1 MGNTYTNE
9 VGEIEQALHQIN
21 KRLSLEQMQEIK
33 PYMEKLT
40 RSAVLMDTEIAKLN
54 GKIRKRESE
63 IEQAKEY
70 CCDVLCLYRE
80 SWEGDNE
87 SLIEERCNKCRMNN
101 L

>member
-1 MGNTYTNE
+1 MGNAYTNE

-33 PYMEKLT
+33 SYMEKLV
-40 RSAVLMDTEIAKLN
+40 RAAVSMDTEIAKLN

-80 SWEGDNE
+80 SREGDNE

>member
-1 MGNTYTNE
+1 MTYTNE
-9 VGEIEQALHQIN
+9 VDEIEQALHQIN

-33 PYMEKLT
+33 LYMEKLV
-40 RSAVLMDTEIAKLN
+40 RSAVSMDTEIAKLN

-87 SLIEERCNKCRMNN
+87 SLIEKRCNKCRMSK

>member
-1 MGNTYTNE
+1 MENAYTNE
-9 VGEIEQALHQIN
+9 VDEIEQALHQIN
-21 KRLSLEQMQEIK
+21 KRLSLEQMQEIR
-33 PYMEKLT
+33 PHLEKLA
-40 RSAVLMDTEIAKLN
+40 RSAVSMDTEIAKLN

-87 SLIEERCNKCRMNN
+87 SLIEKRCNKCRMSK

>member
-1 MGNTYTNE
+1 MGNAYTNE
-9 VGEIEQALHQIN
+9 LCEIGQALHQIN
-21 KRLSLEQMQEIK
+21 KRLSLEQIQEIK
-33 PYMEKLT
+33 PYMERLVC
-40 RSAVLMDTEIAKLN
+40 SVVSMDTEIVKLN
-54 GKIRKRESE
+54 EKIRKRESE

-87 SLIEERCNKCRMNN
+87 SLIEERCNKCRMSN

>member
-1 MGNTYTNE
+1 
-9 VGEIEQALHQIN
+9 
-21 KRLSLEQMQEIK
+21 MQEIK
-33 PYMEKLT
+33 PYMEKLV
-40 RSAVLMDTEIAKLN
+40 RSAVSMDTEIAKLN

-80 SWEGDNE
+80 SWKGDNE

>member
-1 MGNTYTNE
+1 MGNAYTNE

-33 PYMEKLT
+33 PYMERLAC
-40 RSAVLMDTEIAKLN
+40 SAVSMDSEIAKLN

-87 SLIEERCNKCRMNN
+87 SLIEERGHQCRMNN

>member
-1 MGNTYTNE
+1 MTYTNE
-9 VGEIEQALHQIN
+9 VDEIEQAIHQIN
-21 KRLSLEQMQEIK
+21 SRLSLEQIKEIK
-33 PYMEKLT
+33 PSMEKLV
-40 RSAVLMDTEIAKLN
+40 RAAVAMDTEIAKLN

-87 SLIEERCNKCRMNN
+87 SLIEKRCNKCRMSK